1 MNDLV
6 PLLSMTVGAGIL
18 LAMLVL
24 RLRADRVRSRLI
36 SLDEQAALQVPQE
49 VDFSERSWLTRWL
62 FLAGL
67 RSRNAALAFVVVT
80 LVMAGGPAWLI
91 YRAYNLGL
99 FAIVADLLA
108 AIPGGVGNVLIPF
121 ALAGPW
127 VLSVGFTSIPMFY
140 VRFARRRRIRR
151 IEADLPLI
159 LDLLNTLTHAGIGF
173 DSALDR
179 ILASQPAKRPLIQE
193 LRTFQYDIMAGRPRV
208 ISLRRLG
215 QRIEVPSFSTFVS
228 AIIQAEQIGSEIA
241 QTLRA
246 QAEEFRSRRRER
258 ARAAALSVPTKL
270 IIPMVI
276 GFVPGVFVALL
287 GPMMF
292 EAFEVMDRTLRGV
305 SGLG

>member
-1 MNDLV
+1 MNDLL
-6 PLLSMTVGAGIL
+6 PLLSMILGGSIL
-18 LAMLVL
+18 LLMLAA
-24 RLRADRVRSRLI
+24 RFRADRVRSRLV
-36 SLDEQAALQVPQE
+36 SLEDQATLRTPLE
-49 VDFSERSWLTRWL
+49 IDFTERNWLAKWL
-62 FLAGL
+62 FLAGF
-67 RSRNAALAFVVVT
+67 RSRRAAIVFAVVT
-80 LVMAGGPAWLI
+80 ILLAVGPAWLI
-91 YRAYNLGL
+91 YRAHSLGL
-99 FAIVADLLA
+99 FVIVADLLT
-108 AIPGGVGNVLIPF
+108 AIPGGVGNVMVPF

-127 VLSVGFTSIPMFY
+127 VLGIGFTLTPLFF
-140 VRFARRRRIRR
+140 VRFMRRRRIRR

-179 ILASQPAKRPLIQE
+179 ILASQPPKRPLVQE
-193 LRTFQYDIMAGRPRV
+193 LRSFQYDIVAGRPRV
-208 ISLRRLG
+208 ASLRRLG

-258 ARAAALSVPTKL
+258 ARAAALAVPTKL

-305 SGLG
+305 SGVG

>member
-1 MNDLV
+1 MNDFL
-6 PLLSMTVGAGIL
+6 PMLSMIFGTSIL
-18 LAMLVL
+18 IAMLAL
-24 RLRADRVRSRLI
+24 RFRADRIRSRLI
-36 SLDEQAALQVPQE
+36 TLEEQAALQKPQNI
-49 VDFSERSWLTRWL
+49 DLLERGWLTQWL
-62 FLAGL
+62 FLAGF
-67 RSRNAALAFVVVT
+67 RSRKAPTAFVSLT
-80 LVMAGGPAWLI
+80 IILALGPAWSI
-91 YRAYNLGL
+91 YRAHDLGL
-99 FAIVADLLA
+99 FVMVADLLA
-108 AIPGGVGNVLIPF
+108 SVPGGVGNVLIPF
-121 ALAGPW
+121 AFAGPW
-127 VLSVGFTSIPMFY
+127 LLGLGLVSIPILL
-140 VRFARRRRIRR
+140 VRLTRQRRIRM

-173 DSALDR
+173 DVALDR
-179 ILASQPAKRPLIQE
+179 ILASQPTKRPLVQE

-208 ISLRRLG
+208 NSLRRLG

-228 AIIQAEQIGSEIA
+228 AIIQAEQVGSEIA

-292 EAFEVMDRTLRGV
+292 EAFELMDRTLRGV
-305 SGLG
+305 SGQG